1 MLSITHTIT
10 LIRTAAR
17 PTHSLTL
24 SLSFSRAQ
32 VDQIWQTVQR
42 TVVFGPLSF
51 VYVYNILQV
60 PNVAWQS
67 YLQLALEVIVHRCPL
82 HSATREYPSP

>member
-1 MLSITHTIT
+1 M
-10 LIRTAAR
+10 
-17 PTHSLTL
+17 
-24 SLSFSRAQ
+24 
-32 VDQIWQTVQR
+32 DQIWQTVQR

-67 YLQLALEVIVHRCPL
+67 YLQLALEVLVLRCPL
-82 HSATREYPSP
+82 RYTMLPFHACAAR